1 MLNIINNLIIIG
13 DRSSPINDPTHP
25 GNRRDDGSR
34 SVSCG
39 ISHYGDCHMAR
50 KIIKIERYEARPAG
64 HNRTK
69 WYAIGKDGKEY
80 EMPDAFVNGYTDDY
94 LAIEWTKSEMPEVLD
109 LPPEGFYIP
118 IRTAP
123 LKAAKS

>member
-1 MLNIINNLIIIG
+1 MILCTRGTGGMTAVGRIVAE
-13 DRSSPINDPTHP
+13 SPT
-25 GNRRDDGSR
+25 
-34 SVSCG
+34 
-39 ISHYGDCHMAR
+39 YGDCPMAR

-69 WYAIGKDGKEY
+69 WYAIAKDGKEY

-94 LAIEWTKSEMPEVLD
+94 LAIEWTTSEMPEVLD